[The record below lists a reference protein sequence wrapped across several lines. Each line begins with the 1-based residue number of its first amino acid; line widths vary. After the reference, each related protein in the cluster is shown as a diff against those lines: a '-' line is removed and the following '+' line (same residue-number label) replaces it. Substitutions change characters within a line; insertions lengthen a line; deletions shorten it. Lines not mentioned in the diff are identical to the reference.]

1 LRVSFVLQA
10 NPILMTV
17 LGFLLGACLGSFVYA
32 CAQRI
37 VSGEDPILA
46 RSRCRTCDKTLLNQ
60 HLIPIFSWLFQKGR
74 CACSQL
80 ILSRSYLYSE
90 LGLALL
96 LALVWYE
103 FPLWNALGLS
113 FFYSLLAICFFTDSL
128 DQVLHMPTM
137 LIMIGSGIA
146 LKAALS
152 VQVPID
158 AILGCFLGYTLIYG
172 SNLIYRFFRKTDGF
186 GSGDA
191 WLLAGIGA
199 WTSPISV
206 LFIFVLA
213 SWIGAIFGIACILKK
228 KGELS
233 SAIPFGTHLVISTVL
248 VGQRQLIV

>member
-1 LRVSFVLQA
+1 MRISSVLQA
-10 NPILMTV
+10 NPILMAFF
-17 LGFLLGACLGSFVYA
+17 GSLLGACLGSFVYA
-32 CAQRI
+32 CAKRI
-37 VSGEDPILA
+37 VIGEDPILA

-74 CACSQL
+74 CPCSQ
-80 ILSRSYLYSE
+80 IKLSTSYLYAE

-103 FPLWNALGLS
+103 FPLWDALGLS
-113 FFYSLLAICFFTDSL
+113 FFYSLLVICFFTDSL
-128 DQVLHMPTM
+128 GQVLHMPTM

-146 LKAALS
+146 LKALS
-152 VQVPID
+152 GTEIPLDSV
-158 AILGCFLGYTLIYG
+158 LGCFLGYILIFG
-172 SNLIYRFFRKTDGF
+172 SNFIYQFFRKKDGF

-199 WTSPISV
+199 WTDPISV
-206 LFIFVLA
+206 LLIFILA
-213 SWIGAIFGIACILKK
+213 SWIGSVFGIVCILRK

-248 VGQRQLIV
+248 VGQRQFVV

>member
-1 LRVSFVLQA
+1 
-10 NPILMTV
+10 
-17 LGFLLGACLGSFVYA
+17 
-32 CAQRI
+32 
-37 VSGEDPILA
+37 
-46 RSRCRTCDKTLLNQ
+46 
-60 HLIPIFSWLFQKGR
+60 
-74 CACSQL
+74 
-80 ILSRSYLYSE
+80 
-90 LGLALL
+90 
-96 LALVWYE
+96 
-103 FPLWNALGLS
+103 
-113 FFYSLLAICFFTDSL
+113 
-128 DQVLHMPTM
+128 M

-146 LKAALS
+146 LKAVSS

-158 AILGCFLGYTLIYG
+158 AILGCFLGYNLIYG

-213 SWIGAIFGIACILKK
+213 SWIGAIFGIACILRK

-248 VGQRQLIV
+248 VGQRQFIV